1 MQTLPFSNAGSTAW
15 KVRRP
20 QGWVFTTTVV
30 QFGASCYHAL
40 SSIRRQR
47 GCLGLPGLCG
57 SAAAMPSL
65 SSRLWL
71 LRKRPFSC
79 SLHHQSGPS
88 ITSLSS
94 FIRGS
99 LLFLKQVLRLQR
111 PLKPLE
117 TLAKIFLGPCLGY
130 SDSVRRGA
138 SLRNLQLMISVP
150 LPLGRAQEQRHKSIH
165 LSALAKTWSRCSSS
179 LEPKQFTKQGF
190 YTLF

>member
-1 MQTLPFSNAGSTAW
+1 MQGTQHEKSGDPRAEFSLLLLYSLGQVSTMLWAPSEGRGAAW
-15 KVRRP
+15 
-20 QGWVFTTTVV
+20 
-30 QFGASCYHAL
+30 
-40 SSIRRQR
+40 
-47 GCLGLPGLCG
+47 GLPGLCS

-79 SLHHQSGPS
+79 RLHHQSGPS

-94 FIRGS
+94 FVRGS
-99 LLFLKQVLRLQR
+99 LLFLKQVLRLQW

-117 TLAKIFLGPCLGY
+117 ILAKIFLGLCLGY

-150 LPLGRAQEQRHKSIH
+150 LPCRKRPGTKAQKHPSFCLSKNLEQM
-165 LSALAKTWSRCSSS
+165 
-179 LEPKQFTKQGF
+179 
-190 YTLF
+190 

>member
-1 MQTLPFSNAGSTAW
+1 MQEHSMR

-30 QFGASCYHAL
+30 QFRQVSTMLPG
-40 SSIRRQR
+40 SIRRQR
-47 GCLGLPGLCG
+47 GCLGLPGLCS

-79 SLHHQSGPS
+79 RLHQSGPS

-94 FIRGS
+94 FVRGS
-99 LLFLKQVLRLQR
+99 LLFLKQVLRLQW

-117 TLAKIFLGPCLGY
+117 ILAKIFLGLCLGY
-130 SDSVRRGA
+130 SDSVRRDA

-150 LPLGRAQEQRHKSIH
+150 LPCKTPQEQRHRSIH
-165 LSALAKTWSRCSSS
+165 LL
-179 LEPKQFTKQGF
+179 P
-190 YTLF
+190 